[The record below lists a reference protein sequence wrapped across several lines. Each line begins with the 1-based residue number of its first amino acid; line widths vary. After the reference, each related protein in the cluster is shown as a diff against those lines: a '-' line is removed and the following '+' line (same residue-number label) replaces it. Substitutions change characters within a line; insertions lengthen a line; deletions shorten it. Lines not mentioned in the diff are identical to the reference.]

1 MNRLLSIFKRL
12 AALSLP
18 QGPAVRI
25 VMAIIAVAV
34 GYVLVER
41 TWNANAF
48 TMEARYMAANLFF
61 LAVLFGI
68 VYLLGQ
74 QTRAAVIAF
83 LAVCLLIGVA
93 NHYVVTFK
101 GQPVVPAD
109 LFSLNTAAAVS
120 GGYSYTP
127 SREMLESIAVFLA
140 ACVGLHFVPKRKFT
154 VRFVAANAA
163 AGLLLASCFCWY
175 MAEGDI
181 QEDFDCQVGEWYTL
195 SYYERQGTT
204 LCFLKRVQDIMPD
217 EPENYSAARVDEILG
232 GSNGEGNLA
241 DETEAAH
248 TDVDMLNE
256 AATMNETPN
265 VLVVMNETFSDLS
278 KYENVEGE
286 GAYPRSFY
294 ETAQDSEAWGTA
306 YVSCFGAGTCNS
318 EFEMLTS
325 SSMGNMGE
333 DVYPYVLYDLAGNE
347 NLASYFK
354 ALGYDTTAMHPG
366 DAQNW
371 RRDRVYGQLGFDQ
384 FLSAEAFSDS
394 EKLRWFTTDRATY
407 ERALDIIRENDEP
420 QFIFNVTIQN
430 HGGYNT
436 GLVPE
441 EYAESA
447 SVNGQDYASVNE
459 FVSLISRS
467 DADLAYLISEL
478 EVLDEPTVVLF
489 FGDHQPSLSDV
500 PEEELYGTT
509 LEEATLEQLQ
519 ERYEVPYFIWT
530 NYETGDGSGGQSQA
544 TSSAKCQATSLNY
557 LASQL
562 IQAAG
567 LPTTS
572 YQRFLLSARESV
584 AAINVNGFMLS
595 DGSWHAF
602 SELQL
607 DEGVDESVR
616 QLIADYAVVQY
627 GNLFDPSAGKEAF
640 VS

>member
-1 MNRLLSIFKRL
+1 MKPLPDILSKQL
-12 AALSLP
+12 EALSLP
-18 QGPAVRI
+18 KGPLTRVAL
-25 VMAIIAVAV
+25 AVAV
-34 GYVLVER
+34 IAAGYVLVEH
-41 TWNANAF
+41 TWNPYAF
-48 TMEARYMAANLFF
+48 TMEARYVAANLFF
-61 LAVLFGI
+61 LAVIFGI

-74 QTRAAVIAF
+74 QSRVAVVLF
-83 LAVCLLIGVA
+83 LGVCLLMGVA

-109 LFSLNTAAAVS
+109 LFSLKTAAAVG

-127 SREMLESIAVFLA
+127 SQEMLESVALFVVICICL
-140 ACVGLHFVPKRKFT
+140 LLVPKRKLSA
-154 VRFVAANAA
+154 RFIAANTA
-163 AGLLLASCFCWY
+163 AGLLLAGCFCWY

-217 EPENYSAARVDEILG
+217 EPDNYSAALVDEILN
-232 GSNGEGNLA
+232 GSDGENGLA
-241 DETEAAH
+241 GAVEAA
-248 TDVDMLNE
+248 LSGGAGAE
-256 AATMNETPN
+256 ADAPN
-265 VLVVMNETFSDLS
+265 VVVIMNETFSDLS
-278 KYENVEGE
+278 RYESIGS
-286 GAYPRSFY
+286 GAAYPLNFY
-294 ETAQDSEAWGTA
+294 KTALKSEAWGTA

-318 EFEMLTS
+318 EFEVLTS

-347 NLASYFK
+347 NLAGYFK
-354 ALGYDTTAMHPG
+354 ALGYGTTAIHPG

-371 RRDRVYGQLGFDQ
+371 RRDRVYSQLGFDE
-384 FLSAEAFSDS
+384 FLSAEAFSEA

-407 ERALDIIRENDEP
+407 DRVLDIIRENDGP
-420 QFIFNVTIQN
+420 QFVFDVTIQN

-441 EYAESA
+441 EYAASA
-447 SVNGQDYASVNE
+447 PVNGTDYASVNE
-459 FVSLISRS
+459 FVSLIGRS
-467 DADLAYLISEL
+467 DADLAYLIEEL
-478 EVLDEPTVVLF
+478 EALDEPVAVLF

-500 PEEELYGTT
+500 PEEELYGVS

-519 ERYEVPYFIWT
+519 KRYEVPYFIWT
-530 NYETGDGSGGQSQA
+530 NYDADDEGGRRNRAS
-544 TSSAKCQATSLNY
+544 SSARYQVTSLNY

-562 IQAAG
+562 VQAAG

-572 YQRFLLSARESV
+572 YQRFLLSAHENIP
-584 AAINVNGFMLS
+584 AINAKGFMLA

-602 SELQL
+602 DELL
-607 DEGVDESVR
+607 LPEGVDENAA

-627 GNLFDPSAGKEAF
+627 GNLFDSSAGREDF